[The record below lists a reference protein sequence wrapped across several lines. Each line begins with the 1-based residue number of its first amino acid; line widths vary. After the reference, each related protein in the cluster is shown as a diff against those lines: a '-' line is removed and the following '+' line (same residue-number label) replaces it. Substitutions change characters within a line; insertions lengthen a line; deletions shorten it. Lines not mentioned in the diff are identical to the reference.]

1 MEPTKKNVICL
12 VCDHLTYAGALVYQ
26 ILTMQDDTKVA
37 LCKKCADPNEQYINA
52 DAIWRKAI
60 DSILIVMEFPPE
72 GEKGTSI
79 TSSPFT
85 KGESNEQ

>member
-1 MEPTKKNVICL
+1 MSEKKETVM
-12 VCDHLTYAGALVYQ
+12 VMSCDHIKNGAKVEKIVPMKDEWY
-26 ILTMQDDTKVA
+26 VA
-37 LCKKCADPNEQYINA
+37 LCEKCADPNETYINA